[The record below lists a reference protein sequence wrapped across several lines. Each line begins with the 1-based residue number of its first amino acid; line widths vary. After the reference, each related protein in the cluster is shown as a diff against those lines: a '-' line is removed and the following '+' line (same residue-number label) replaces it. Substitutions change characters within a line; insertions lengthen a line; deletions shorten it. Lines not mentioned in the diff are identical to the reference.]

1 MSRRERAAR
10 VGLAAVGTATV
21 ISLLHGSFL
30 TVSMLWEIALWIG
43 VFATLSLLDEF
54 FKRRRRARRL

>member
-1 MSRRERAAR
+1 
-10 VGLAAVGTATV
+10 VGTATV